1 MTCVDPATNMCTA
14 ASNSIYCQVYSSM
27 GLILSYPTACVT
39 HALQPTGTQADAF
52 TSWSCGDAPGTG
64 TVLQT
69 TAKGTVVSPTGGSKA
84 SGGGTGSG
92 GLSSGVTGWSS
103 TSDGNGDASSAGQG
117 AGTGGGGPSST
128 VANVGIIAGVILGVL
143 LLLGLAG
150 CLLWRYQRTRRRR
163 EEQRARHEAH
173 TKAFK
178 LRDPGGNSEA
188 LMGSTQTMTWLMH
201 QQGDD
206 RMTVIL

>member
-1 MTCVDPATNMCTA
+1 MTCVDAATNMCTA
-14 ASNSIYCQVYSSM
+14 ESNSIYCAVYSSM
-27 GLILSYPTACVT
+27 GLILSCPTACVT
-39 HALQPTGTQADAF
+39 HALQPTGTQVDAF
-52 TSWSCGDAPGTG
+52 TSWSCGDAPGLV

-69 TAKGTVVSPTGGSKA
+69 TAKGAVAVASPAGGSKA
-84 SGGGTGSG
+84 GGGGTGS
-92 GLSSGVTGWSS
+92 SSKVTGGSGS
-103 TSDGNGDASSAGQG
+103 TDGNGDASSAQG

-128 VANVGIIAGVILGVL
+128 VANIGIIAGVILGVL

-150 CLLWRYQRTRRRR
+150 CLFWRYRRTKRRR
-163 EEQRARHEAH
+163 EEQRVRHEAH

-178 LRDPGGNSEA
+178 LRDEPGGNSEA
-188 LMGSTQTMTWLMH
+188 LMGSTQTMTWLMN